1 MDIKIRSMVKSDID
15 KVMEIEY
22 LSFSVPW
29 SFESF
34 VMEVTKNRCAHYIVA
49 EVDGKVAGYGGFWVV
64 VDEGH
69 ITNIAVHPDFRGQ
82 GVGSA
87 IVEGLIE
94 LAKTKGITSMTLEV
108 RESNLVAQLL
118 YKKYG
123 FKPVG
128 KRKGYYQDNNEDA
141 VIMWKYDM

>member
-1 MDIKIRSMVKSDID
+1 MDIKIRPMVKSDID

-34 VMEVTKNRCAHYIVA
+34 VMEVTKNSCAHYIVA
-49 EVDGKVAGYGGFWVV
+49 EVDGQIAGYGGFWVV

-94 LAKTKGITSMTLEV
+94 LAKNKGITSMTLEV
-108 RESNLVAQLL
+108 RESNLVAQSL

-128 KRKGYYQDNNEDA
+128 KRRGYYQDNNEDA

>member
-1 MDIKIRSMVKSDID
+1 MDIKIRPMVKSDID

-34 VMEVTKNRCAHYIVA
+34 VMEVTKNSCAHYIVA

-108 RESNLVAQLL
+108 RESNLVAQSL

-123 FKPVG
+123 FRPVG
-128 KRKGYYQDNNEDA
+128 KRRGYYQDNNEDA

>member
-1 MDIKIRSMVKSDID
+1 MDIKIRPMIKSDID

-34 VMEVTKNRCAHYIVA
+34 VMEVTQNKCAHYIVA
-49 EVDGKVAGYGGFWVV
+49 EVDGKIAGYGGFWVV

-69 ITNIAVHPDFRGQ
+69 ITNIAVHPYFRGQ

-94 LAKTKGITSMTLEV
+94 LAKNNGITSMTLEV
-108 RESNLVAQLL
+108 RESNLVAQSL

-128 KRKGYYQDNNEDA
+128 KRRGYYQDNNEDA

>member
-1 MDIKIRSMVKSDID
+1 MDIKIRPMVKSDID

-49 EVDGKVAGYGGFWVV
+49 DVDGKVAGYGGFWVV

-108 RESNLVAQLL
+108 RESNLVAQSL

>member
-1 MDIKIRSMVKSDID
+1 MDIKIRPMVKSDID

-108 RESNLVAQLL
+108 RESNLVAQSL

>member
-1 MDIKIRSMVKSDID
+1 MDIKIRPMVKSDID

-34 VMEVTKNRCAHYIVA
+34 VMEVTKNSCAHYIVA

-69 ITNIAVHPDFRGQ
+69 ITNIAVHPDFRGK

-94 LAKTKGITSMTLEV
+94 LAKNKGITSMTLEV
-108 RESNLVAQLL
+108 RESNLVAQSL

-123 FKPVG
+123 FRPVG
-128 KRKGYYQDNNEDA
+128 KRRGYYQDNNEDA